1 MKAKI
6 ELMGNIV
13 TCHSS
18 TMGGSY
24 GKAVWVSDEKNE
36 ALMQV
41 DMTVGQIRELD
52 ITDGE
57 HVGDVIR
64 GMRTTGGNPFT
75 FSQVNLAMETNLSV
89 GTVQNVESNANSPS
103 LSNLGKILDAL
114 GYRLMIV
121 PKE

>member
-6 ELMGNIV
+6 ELMGKLIP
-13 TCHSS
+13 CHTS
-18 TMGGSY
+18 TVGGSY
-24 GKAVWVSDEKNE
+24 GKAVWVSDESNE

-41 DMTVGQIRELD
+41 DMTVSHIHDLD

-64 GMRTTGGNPFT
+64 GMRTMGGNPFV
-75 FSQVNLAMETNLSV
+75 FSQINLAAEAGVSV
-89 GTVQNVESNANSPS
+89 GTVQNIESNANSPS

-114 GYRLMIV
+114 GYRLTIE
-121 PKE
+121 KK

>member
-6 ELMGNIV
+6 EILGKLV
-13 TCHSS
+13 PCHSS
-18 TMGGSY
+18 TVDGSY
-24 GKAVWVSDEKNE
+24 GKAVWVSDESGE
-36 ALMQV
+36 SLMQV
-41 DMTVGQIRELD
+41 DMTVGHIRELD

-89 GTVQNVESNANSPS
+89 GTVQNIESNANSPS

-114 GYRLMIV
+114 GYRLTIE
-121 PKE
+121 KK